1 MNEEYGGFEY
11 SCWAKRLP
19 NGAFTP
25 MIAITKYYAIRKQTL
40 KKLFFLDERYKTAPC
55 LNRSPKGRKRF
66 SYTPTSPSAP
76 KSMYEQLASPTARA
90 ALR

>member
-1 MNEEYGGFEY
+1 MNEEHGGFEY

-40 KKLFFLDERYKTAPC
+40 KKLFFLDERYKTASEAC
-55 LNRSPKGRKRF
+55 QVARNV
-66 SYTPTSPSAP
+66 AP
-76 KSMYEQLASPTARA
+76 KIINGSHPNLTVRDIGP
-90 ALR
+90 L